1 MTVKQSIYLNIL
13 YLRMCVQKLFHLCWI
28 NIFSSTNN
36 KILQK
41 RIKLIKEKEINCY
54 LAYRGNER

>member
-36 KILQK
+36 KILKKELKLLYK
-41 RIKLIKEKEINCY
+41 RKKNKLLPNLLWK
-54 LAYRGNER
+54 

>member
-1 MTVKQSIYLNIL
+1 MTLQQLIYLNIL

-36 KILQK
+36 KILK
-41 RIKLIKEKEINCY
+41 KELKL
-54 LAYRGNER
+54 

>member
-1 MTVKQSIYLNIL
+1 MTLQQLIYLNIL

-36 KILQK
+36 KILKKELKLLYK
-41 RIKLIKEKEINCY
+41 RKKNKLLPNLLWK
-54 LAYRGNER
+54 